1 MWWESYDQAGN
12 VTRVHLKMINGQQV
26 DAPHYPPTG
35 KELGQ

>member
-12 VTRVHLKMINGQQV
+12 VSQVHPKMFNGQQV
-26 DAPHYPPTG
+26 NAPHYPPTG